1 LEAIW
6 PKKDGL
12 IHVKCR
18 EHISI
23 YTVNGE
29 PVFFQHFDEAFFPT
43 LKVLHKYPYILAPVK
58 IDRGAIRFVLAGA
71 QIMCPGLTSKGG
83 ELPPAEDALAA
94 GTSVAVFAEGKE
106 HAVAVGV
113 TKLSTE
119 EMRKANK
126 GVGVETTTYL
136 GDDLWNI
143 KTL

>member
-1 LEAIW
+1 MNL
-6 PKKDGL
+6 D
-12 IHVKCR
+12 
-18 EHISI
+18 
-23 YTVNGE
+23 
-29 PVFFQHFDEAFFPT
+29 
-43 LKVLHKYPYILAPVK
+43 PYILAPVK

>member
-1 LEAIW
+1 
-6 PKKDGL
+6 
-12 IHVKCR
+12 
-18 EHISI
+18 
-23 YTVNGE
+23 GE